1 MDTLKKIDDLRK
13 QKGWSMYKLSMEA
26 GLTVS
31 TITNMFARK
40 TLPSIT
46 TLSAIC
52 DAFGLTLSQF
62 FADEKNSSVILSEKE
77 IQLLQNYRALSLS
90 NKNAVLELC
99 KNLNSDR

>member
-1 MDTLKKIDDLRK
+1 MDILKKIDDLRK
-13 QKGWSMYKLSMEA
+13 QNGWSMYKLSMEA

-62 FADEKNSSVILSEKE
+62 FADEKSSSFVLSEQE
-77 IQLLQNYRALSLS
+77 SQLLQNYRALSLGS
-90 NKNAVLELC
+90 KDAVLELC
-99 KNLNSDR
+99 KNLNNKC

>member
-26 GLTVS
+26 GLAVS

-40 TLPSIT
+40 ALPSIT

-62 FADEKNSSVILSEKE
+62 FADKKFLPPF
-77 IQLLQNYRALSLS
+77 
-90 NKNAVLELC
+90 
-99 KNLNSDR
+99 